1 MKSLCTCMV
10 SLLPI
15 LLQMLLLSMQTMV
28 QVMSPCFAPITVHAD
43 VRVGVLQPVVDCAQ
57 VQKSVSKQ
65 SRPKQAVKDTIDQM
79 TTLNRPG
86 PKCQG
91 QSGCTPVAV

>member
-15 LLQMLLLSMQTMV
+15 LLQMSMQTMV
-28 QVMSPCFAPITVHAD
+28 QVMNPCFAPITVHAD
-43 VRVGVLQPVVDCAQ
+43 VMLQPVVDCAQ

>member
-1 MKSLCTCMV
+1 MECAAEECAGNFYAVERGHLKRNCPSRKS
-10 SLLPI
+10 
-15 LLQMLLLSMQTMV
+15 
-28 QVMSPCFAPITVHAD
+28 F
-43 VRVGVLQPVVDCAQ
+43 VDSAA